1 MGGERSRAEALAA
14 DVLRLSRNSLLV
26 NLRFLDAAL
35 HRLPPV
41 TAEETASMAT
51 DGAHLFYAPVHVL
64 KCFATA
70 REIPVRDYLHVVLHC
85 VFRHMFVHTL
95 VDHEAWDLSCDIA
108 VESCITEI
116 GLPSAAAP
124 REKEQAETV
133 SELKKT
139 VKRLTAETLY
149 RHFLDARLPAEE
161 FSRLRDLFRADE
173 HALWYEHGEVK
184 GTRDEED
191 GADHGTEPAWE
202 EISRRMQVDMET
214 FSREKGGLAAE
225 LLLNLREVNRE
236 RYDYA
241 AFLRK
246 FAVRGEVMKI
256 NDSEFD
262 QIFYTY
268 GLRLYQKLPLV
279 EPLEYKDVHR
289 IREFVIAIDTSRSTS
304 GELVESFLR
313 KTWNILESTE
323 SFFSKVNVHV
333 LQCDEEIREDVKI
346 TSREDMREYLKSLTI
361 RGLGGTDF
369 RPVFRHVD
377 ALIRENEFTNLK
389 GLIYFTDGEGTYPS
403 QKPGYET
410 AFVFVDDDLEDPK
423 VPPWA
428 IRLVLR
434 KEDLLEGEL

>member
-1 MGGERSRAEALAA
+1 MGGEQSRIEALAA

-35 HRLPPV
+35 HRLEPV
-41 TAEETASMAT
+41 PDEAWSMAA
-51 DGAHLFYAPVHVL
+51 DGAHLFYSPVHVL
-64 KCFATA
+64 KSYKKA
-70 REIPVRDYLHVVLHC
+70 REIPVRDYLHAILHC

-95 VDHEAWDLSCDIA
+95 VDREKWDLACDVA
-108 VESCITEI
+108 VEECITEL

-124 REKEQAETV
+124 REEEQKRAV
-133 SELKKT
+133 RDLKKA

-149 RHFLDARLPAEE
+149 RHFTDADLPAEE
-161 FSRLRDLFRADE
+161 FARLRELFRADD
-173 HALWYEHGEVK
+173 HALWYESG
-184 GTRDEED
+184 RPED
-191 GADHGTEPAWE
+191 GSAPDPDAEARWE
-202 EISRRMQVDMET
+202 EISRRIQVDMET
-214 FSREKGGLAAE
+214 FSRERGGPAAE

-246 FAVRGEVMKI
+246 FAVRGEAMKVS
-256 NDSEFD
+256 DEEFD

-268 GLRLYQKLPLV
+268 GLELYKKMPLV
-279 EPLEYKDVHR
+279 EPLEYKDVQR
-289 IREFVIAIDTSRSTS
+289 IREFVIAVDTSRSTS

-333 LQCDEEIREDVKI
+333 IQCDDEVREDVKI
-346 TSREDMREYLKSLTI
+346 GCREDMRRYLEGLTI

-369 RPVFRHVD
+369 RPMFRCVD
-377 ALIRENEFTNLK
+377 DLVRENEFTNLK
-389 GLIYFTDGEGTYPS
+389 GIIYFTDGEGIFPT
-403 QKPGYET
+403 QKPAYDT
-410 AFVFVDDDLEDPK
+410 AFVFVDDGSPDPQ

-434 KEDLLEGEL
+434 DEDLREG